1 MWWVRQTPLLPVFW
15 LAGGHQRLDGGAS
28 GGKGSGRGL
37 ANLLATSRLAHT
49 AFVFLRHVAVVY
61 GVVEADVYRCP
72 EPVVGGGV
80 GCPSVGDAVGCRAHD
95 TDVATCRVRG
105 KDVAGAW
112 WLRGASHSSG
122 TYTND
127 HVCTYAAAVF
137 SHRRKV
143 TRHI

>member
-1 MWWVRQTPLLPVFW
+1 VIESSGSVGSNRRRVGRGRSRCPYTRRAVLPRRLGVCVCRRGRACW
-15 LAGGHQRLDGGAS
+15 TTLLAGPRACHR
-28 GGKGSGRGL
+28 GRQ
-37 ANLLATSRLAHT
+37 LAT
-49 AFVFLRHVAVVY
+49 VY
-61 GVVEADVYRCP
+61 